1 MVTLDCTSPNLD
13 LALAIDSD
21 HAPLEYAVSCPP
33 SPAGV
38 IIEASS
44 DSYGT
49 ASVTVPASSDPS
61 DHPFAVARANANLR
75 TCARTRTWTTS

>member
-1 MVTLDCTSPNLD
+1 MGLVGGLIRAVAMVTLDCTSPNLE

-38 IIEASS
+38 TIEA
-44 DSYGT
+44 
-49 ASVTVPASSDPS
+49 SDPS

-75 TCARTRTWTTS
+75 TYTYMDDIVS